1 MGHKDVSMTAKI
13 YTYMVDDVFEQN
25 RQRLE
30 DYARQKN
37 ESVQPA

>member
-1 MGHKDVSMTAKI
+1 MGHKDVSITAKI
-13 YTYMVDDVFEQN
+13 YTHMVDDVFEQN

-37 ESVQPA
+37 ESVQLA